1 MEANQAKRLSATAAA
16 THRQTTGCEMR
27 ISSGDRRGRRL
38 RSPRGRQVRPTSD
51 FLRQAVFNIL
61 GLRVQGARL
70 LDLFAGTGAVGL
82 EALSRGASAVT
93 FVERDARA
101 AESLRGNVAAL
112 EFTDR
117 VRLIAGDA
125 LPTLARLEAAGEVFD
140 IIFVDPP
147 YAGDLVSRCM
157 ERLARGAVLSDNGV
171 LVVQAFHKTALP
183 ERAGVLA
190 RLRERRYGESALT
203 FYAKEE
209 ACR

>member
-27 ISSGDRRGRRL
+27 ISSGDRRGRRV

-61 GLRVQGARL
+61 GIRVQNARL

-82 EALSRGASAVT
+82 EALSRGASTVT

-101 AESLRGNVAAL
+101 VESLRGNVAAL
-112 EFTDR
+112 DFADR
-117 VRLIAGDA
+117 VHVISGDA
-125 LPTLARLEAAGEVFD
+125 LPTLGHLEAAGELFD

-147 YAGDLVSRCM
+147 YVRDLASRCM
-157 ERLARGAVLSDNGV
+157 ERLAQGGILSENGV

-183 ERAGVLA
+183 ERDGVLV
-190 RLRERRYGESALT
+190 RFRERRYGESALT

>member
-1 MEANQAKRLSATAAA
+1 MGSNQTERSLAAA
-16 THRQTTGCEMR
+16 TFRQTTGVEMR

-51 FLRQAVFNIL
+51 FLRQALFNIL
-61 GLRVQGARL
+61 GVRVQGARL

-101 AESLRGNVAAL
+101 VESLRGNVAAL

-117 VRLIAGDA
+117 IRLIAGDA
-125 LPTLARLEAAGEVFD
+125 LPTLARLEAAGELFD

-147 YAGDLVSRCM
+147 YVGDLVSRCM
-157 ERLARGAVLSDNGV
+157 ERLAQGAVLSDNGV

-183 ERAGVLA
+183 ERAGLLA